1 MTRTVGRI
9 LCAVLALS
17 LLFSACGGQ
26 AQEGSFSSQ
35 SDGSNTPSSTSSS
48 DIQETGSSGSTES
61 SSSQSSSGEVTDDFN
76 PQKKKIG
83 YELFL
88 NRPEE
93 LLYLEDI
100 SSAYRQTLGKVDI
113 LHLWI
118 DYDQKKDLFSMSVQS
133 ITPSRWRGFLF
144 QPDGTVT
151 ESNIYPSGSCPK
163 PMPSWVNTI
172 QWDYDLETVVQYKDG
187 NIVPLELPEF
197 ELSSPNYLLS
207 ISSDEKW
214 ISYISNDKLYL
225 YDMVKEQLAW
235 NMTPEEIGF
244 EQGSSLASIAIEE
257 NQRLQVNC
265 WDSEQNNMSTLYLN
279 LLGQK
284 IPSPD
289 TTSAFSNMEGR
300 GQVTSE
306 KVDEVHY
313 LWLPRNASNEG
324 ARESVWLVEQK
335 ENRMEPIKELNIIA
349 QKYNLSED
357 GKWILFIDQNE
368 ETSEINLTL
377 CDTATFTPRWNT
389 TLQLAN
395 SNSIFLFTIR
405 HIEND
410 SLRILFTIQE
420 TLVDKSIQFFTLTPP
435 AEALS

>member
-1 MTRTVGRI
+1 
-9 LCAVLALS
+9 
-17 LLFSACGGQ
+17 
-26 AQEGSFSSQ
+26 
-35 SDGSNTPSSTSSS
+35 
-48 DIQETGSSGSTES
+48 
-61 SSSQSSSGEVTDDFN
+61 
-76 PQKKKIG
+76 
-83 YELFL
+83 
-88 NRPEE
+88 
-93 LLYLEDI
+93 
-100 SSAYRQTLGKVDI
+100 
-113 LHLWI
+113 
-118 DYDQKKDLFSMSVQS
+118 MSVQS

-151 ESNIYPSGSCPK
+151 EANIYPSGSCPN

-197 ELSSPNYLLS
+197 ALSSPNYRLA

-225 YDMVKEQLAW
+225 YDMEKEQLAW
-235 NMTPEEIGF
+235 SMTPEEIGF

-265 WDSEQNNMSTLYLN
+265 WDSEQNNISTLYLN

-300 GQVTSE
+300 GQVISQ
-306 KVDEVHY
+306 KVDGVHY
-313 LWLPRNASNEG
+313 LWLPSNASNEG
-324 ARESVWLVEQK
+324 ARESVWLVEQR
-335 ENRMEPIKELNIIA
+335 ENRMEPVKELNIIA

-357 GKWILFIDQNE
+357 GRILFIDQNE
-368 ETSEINLTL
+368 EASEINLNL

-395 SNSIFLFTIR
+395 SNSILLFSIR
-405 HIEND
+405 YIEND
-410 SLRILFTIQE
+410 SFRILFTIQE
-420 TLVDKSIQFFTLTPP
+420 TLSDKSIQFFTLTPP
-435 AEALS
+435 PEALS